1 MSEYNKPLP
10 ALEGL
15 TKEFYEF
22 CRKEDLHFQQCA
34 SCGTFRH
41 VPREMCAQCN
51 SFEWEWKKSTGRGTI
66 FTWVV
71 VNRALHP
78 AFHDPSPAAVPMAPV
93 VVAMEEGVRLLGNMV
108 DCPPEELKMDM
119 PVKVVY
125 EAVTDEVTLPRF
137 SRIKTPMP

>member
-1 MSEYNKPLP
+1 MGVEKINW
-10 ALEGL
+10 
-15 TKEFYEF
+15 
-22 CRKEDLHFQQCA
+22 Q
-34 SCGTFRH
+34 
-41 VPREMCAQCN
+41 
-51 SFEWEWKKSTGRGTI
+51 GTI

-119 PVKVVY
+119 PLRWFY

>member
-1 MSEYNKPLP
+1 MRY
-10 ALEGL
+10 
-15 TKEFYEF
+15 
-22 CRKEDLHFQQCA
+22 
-34 SCGTFRH
+34 
-41 VPREMCAQCN
+41 
-51 SFEWEWKKSTGRGTI
+51 
-66 FTWVV
+66 
-71 VNRALHP
+71 
-78 AFHDPSPAAVPMAPV
+78 PAAVPMAPV